1 MTDQNADLITEA
13 EERLQIALDAQR
25 WLAAGE
31 YENAVMAVIRSD
43 DVQFYRNMLTALRAA
58 EAREK
63 VLREALATIHEAAF
77 THKGYPTPQSEL
89 VEAAARRA
97 LGGEP

>member
-1 MTDQNADLITEA
+1 MTRPTEPCPFYGMPCEHVPMAHEAVRLKA
-13 EERLQIALDAQR
+13 EVD
-25 WLAAGE
+25 
-31 YENAVMAVIRSD
+31 S
-43 DVQFYRNMLTALRAA
+43 LRAA